1 MSCDEMNKEHLS
13 QEQIHEFLR
22 SHVDED
28 VLPRHAH
35 DCEAC
40 HQLFVETTELFT
52 QIKQTADL
60 SPENDIWS
68 KIEAQ
73 HKHEQHENKHRIKNW
88 SFATIAASL
97 LLIIGLQWNGLN
109 QDRSIQN
116 RIQVAIMQSQ
126 QLEKH
131 LINQQRFEQA
141 SFGNNVEVTS
151 QISEL
156 DQAIQQAYL
165 SNKAPE
171 VILALWNKRVK
182 ALIRLSEEPKAEPSI
197 EFI

>member
-1 MSCDEMNKEHLS
+1 LS
-13 QEQIHEFLR
+13 GFL
-22 SHVDED
+22 
-28 VLPRHAH
+28 P
-35 DCEAC
+35 
-40 HQLFVETTELFT
+40 
-52 QIKQTADL
+52 
-60 SPENDIWS
+60 
-68 KIEAQ
+68 
-73 HKHEQHENKHRIKNW
+73 
-88 SFATIAASL
+88 
-97 LLIIGLQWNGLN
+97 
-109 QDRSIQN
+109 
-116 RIQVAIMQSQ
+116 AIMQSQ